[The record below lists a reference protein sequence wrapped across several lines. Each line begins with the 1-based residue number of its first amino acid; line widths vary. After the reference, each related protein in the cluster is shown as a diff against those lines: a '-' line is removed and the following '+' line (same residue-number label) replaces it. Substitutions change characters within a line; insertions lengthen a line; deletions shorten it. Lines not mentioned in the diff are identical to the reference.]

1 MDMVRKTFF
10 KYGYVLEMDVI
21 YQETVFNQKCQTIN
35 T

>member
-1 MDMVRKTFF
+1 MDIIRKTFF
-10 KYGYVLEMDVI
+10 KYGYVLEMDVT